1 MTTSSAR
8 RATSISA
15 TPSPRVRSRCP
26 LETVPE
32 EPSSSSCSPVKLSR
46 PQKRRRRLQL
56 LAVSKGSPP
65 SSRPASEPLA
75 CSLARLELK
84 VDFLL
89 AAQLGLLPGPA
100 CPPRAEAQAFCWN
113 PEAPVF
119 APASDLFDYADE
131 LRDVVCPEFEGFN
144 VLKGAFAQMNEC
156 APVAANTEVVADSAV
171 RDFCAPIYECDP
183 PVESRPSNNEA
194 VRYQDPGLTNECDP
208 SDVNSPSNYD
218 TVCFL
223 DPAQILESDPLVV
236 SSPLNEETV
245 CNQDAGQF
253 GEFGSNDGTDDYAF
267 CVGSGSRNRS
277 DTSTPIGSLFS
288 GRGFARSAL
297 SSCPSPTRPTRFA
310 SATSATRWSLGTAS
324 PRATRSSA
332 R

>member
-8 RATSISA
+8 RATSRSS
-15 TPSPRVRSRCP
+15 TLSPRVRSRCP
-26 LETVPE
+26 LESVPE
-32 EPSSSSCSPVKLSR
+32 EPSLCSCSPPKLSR

-56 LAVSKGSPP
+56 LAASTGSPP
-65 SSRPASEPLA
+65 SSCPASEPLA

-84 VDFLL
+84 VDSLL
-89 AAQLGLLPGPA
+89 AAQPGLLPGPA

-113 PEAPVF
+113 PEAPVS
-119 APASDLFDYADE
+119 APASDLFVYEDE
-131 LRDVVCPEFEGFN
+131 LRDVVSSEFEGFD
-144 VLKGAFAQMNEC
+144 VLKGAFVQMNEC
-156 APVAANTEVVADSAV
+156 TPRVASSEVVAGSAV
-171 RDFCAPIYECDP
+171 CGFSDPTNECDP
-183 PVESRPSNNEA
+183 PAESSPSNDEA
-194 VRYQDPGLTNECDP
+194 VCFLDPGRTNECGP